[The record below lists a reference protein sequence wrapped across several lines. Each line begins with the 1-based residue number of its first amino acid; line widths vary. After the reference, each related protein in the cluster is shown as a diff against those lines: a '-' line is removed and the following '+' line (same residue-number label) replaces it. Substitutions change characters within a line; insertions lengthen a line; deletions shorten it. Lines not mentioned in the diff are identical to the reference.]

1 MTTAQDAPAQAAVEE
16 AVHAAME
23 APQNGPLTLDPDPEA
38 AAEAASKAIVAKI
51 TPMVEA
57 MIVSSPR
64 AASLARLAQAL
75 GLEAP
80 PAEVAATAPAP
91 EPAVEDSAAP
101 KRGRRKPKTGP
112 TGRDLV
118 QRAIEALNAT
128 YAETGRSFRIEPLV
142 GGYRLMTLP
151 DHAAAIAAFHGAA
164 SQSKLSRAA
173 VETLAI
179 IAYRQ
184 PVTRATL
191 EAIRGVACGEVV
203 RTLLERKLIAIAGR
217 AEELGRP
224 MLYATSKQ
232 FLDAFGLASNKDL
245 PALSDLG
252 LATPAAEARE
262 RA

>member
-1 MTTAQDAPAQAAVEE
+1 
-16 AVHAAME
+16 
-23 APQNGPLTLDPDPEA
+23 
-38 AAEAASKAIVAKI
+38 
-51 TPMVEA
+51 
-57 MIVSSPR
+57 
-64 AASLARLAQAL
+64 
-75 GLEAP
+75 
-80 PAEVAATAPAP
+80 
-91 EPAVEDSAAP
+91 
-101 KRGRRKPKTGP
+101 
-112 TGRDLV
+112 
-118 QRAIEALNAT
+118 
-128 YAETGRSFRIEPLV
+128 
-142 GGYRLMTLP
+142 MTLP